1 MIQFTGLRE
10 CGKFGMAER
19 TPLISHDDRMM
30 IDDTVVLSAFS
41 CPEKRPGNT
50 VSNAKIV
57 RVVQGTGD
65 LYSAT
70 HFLFKKDTVLCG
82 SRPLCA
88 PLPGG

>member
-1 MIQFTGLRE
+1 
-10 CGKFGMAER
+10 
-19 TPLISHDDRMM
+19 MM

-65 LYSAT
+65 LYSAS